1 MFVCFSSDGRHT
13 HPHAQWSMFLAVGT
27 CTCKKR
33 QFNLH
38 RRNWGGGGGGQRE
51 KKMDE
56 SVNRRMHRQTYRQAL
71 EHFERLK
78 TPRVFD
84 PAPAP
89 PRVTFS

>member
-38 RRNWGGGGGGQRE
+38 RRNWGGGGGAEGEKDGRE
-51 KKMDE
+51 CE
-56 SVNRRMHRQTYRQAL
+56 QTNAQTDL
-71 EHFERLK
+71 Q
-78 TPRVFD
+78 TGP
-84 PAPAP
+84 
-89 PRVTFS
+89 